1 MAERGKS
8 HAAWNESIGQLKGA
22 LIKRQDAQN
31 TSLTLNEF
39 LEAKFQGTSRKVP
52 SSAAFQVGIKYGI
65 DPTLLT
71 SVKKSAE
78 QYIIA
83 RSGQVI
89 YGENSFD
96 LSGWSTDISEDGLT
110 LAIGSVLNDGAN
122 NANTGSVRVYTR
134 DNFDDA
140 WVQKGVDIDG
150 EAAQDYSGWSIALS
164 DDGDRLVIG
173 AVFND
178 DGVNENTGHVR
189 VYDWNSVTSQWVQV
203 GEDIEGGAAGDFFG
217 FSVSLSKN
225 KNFVA
230 IGAPYGL
237 NTRGYVGVYHYD
249 TGSWNRIAYNLEG
262 GNNGGLFGKRL
273 SISEDGSR
281 LVVSAPHD
289 FKDRG
294 LLFLYHVDQLNNSVT
309 LLASKL
315 GRDSGVKF
323 GNSFDFKSN
332 RLVVSETGV
341 NQPRITTYDLSS
353 DSFTSLP
360 EQTITLDGPVD
371 IHLKLSYDG
380 NHLVYGMPGFN
391 SEDLVLN
398 SRQIPTGIRQTGHAE
413 IYEREGDRWVKRGWR
428 MSGVSARDEFAKAV
442 TISGNGEIVCLSVP
456 RKDVGGT
463 DKGCV
468 TAYTVKPISY
478 YVTPSITLSGL
489 NPFPLQA
496 NSVYLE
502 PGATTDTGASVT
514 ISGDI
519 ENNTIEGQE
528 YEITYTSQNGFGSS
542 VTKTR
547 RIVITKDPTIPTMT
561 LNGDAVVKI
570 PLGGV
575 FNDPSVTTS
584 ILSTVNIDTSNVI
597 VSLPGVYEIK
607 YTAVS
612 SYGIPSQQEMT
623 RTLFVVYESE
633 FYGTS
638 QIGTVSCMSRDGFVL
653 AVGDF
658 TNNSVRLYEWDLIQE
673 DWVRIGQEIQG
684 PDDSS
689 FGATIDLS
697 ADGLTVVIGAPAYSD
712 SLTGLVRV
720 YHYDFIT
727 NQWEQKG
734 GDIIDG
740 ASGDNLGEFV
750 AISGDGNVVSCGT
763 ARPTGS
769 KNPYVFTYKYV
780 TNLDSWSKFHTHT
793 ESVKFGSN
801 IVSKQFTGSLN
812 FNGSSLL
819 LGVPVNNYTTGAVFL
834 YDIDNDEKLASV
846 LGTNVG
852 DNLGQSVRLS
862 GDGNRFAIGDVT
874 NGRVKI
880 FSENK
885 VTRVWNQLGGD
896 IVDGYGGTAVALSG
910 DGNIVTY
917 SVMSGLNRGTI
928 YQYKWDGTFWM
939 PSLQEFTDSI
949 DGNRFGRKLFVTDDG
964 SKMFIE
970 SNSMFQLYRWNI
982 PRASVSFNGSRIIRR
997 QVDQIYDYD
1006 YVVTSSNV
1014 VTEGVV
1020 NQAVTND
1027 YLIKYIVTKNEQSDI
1042 AYQLVSVSGQL
1053 LHLGL
1058 NIYNYDEST
1067 TPNNHGWS
1075 SSMSNDGNYLVV
1087 SSPGYDN
1094 DRGMIKMYTFNPVTV
1109 HWDLIGSFI
1118 GPTAGGNF
1126 GYSVAFSSDGSRV
1139 AVGAPNHGNGLVR
1152 VYEYSDS
1159 SWTQIGYDLSGSAGG
1174 KFGWSV
1180 SLNNTGGISY
1190 VTVGEPRKVFGVNT
1204 GVGEVHTFTY
1214 FSGMDWYSESS
1225 KSFTNNQIEH
1235 QFGYTV
1241 DISSTNNVVV
1251 FGAPTAGPGYVK
1263 ISSYIGGNVPI
1274 FAQPITFGERFGWC
1288 VTISN
1293 NGQIFAAG
1301 APFYNNKRGRVL
1313 VYDATTTPPT
1323 VKGSPIVGEN
1333 VNDELGSSI
1342 HLVGDG
1348 SKIMVYTKK
1357 GRVTNYQYVNSE
1369 WVVISDQVI
1378 TSSELDTNFGYSLS
1392 SSGDGSRMTITSP
1405 LSGSGA
1411 GLVQVFSDE
1420 TSQIKLQIL
1429 CHQ

>member
-1 MAERGKS
+1 M
-8 HAAWNESIGQLKGA
+8 
-22 LIKRQDAQN
+22 
-31 TSLTLNEF
+31 
-39 LEAKFQGTSRKVP
+39 
-52 SSAAFQVGIKYGI
+52 
-65 DPTLLT
+65 
-71 SVKKSAE
+71 
-78 QYIIA
+78 
-83 RSGQVI
+83 
-89 YGENSFD
+89 
-96 LSGWSTDISEDGLT
+96 
-110 LAIGSVLNDGAN
+110 
-122 NANTGSVRVYTR
+122 
-134 DNFDDA
+134 
-140 WVQKGVDIDG
+140 
-150 EAAQDYSGWSIALS
+150 
-164 DDGDRLVIG
+164 
-173 AVFND
+173 
-178 DGVNENTGHVR
+178 
-189 VYDWNSVTSQWVQV
+189 
-203 GEDIEGGAAGDFFG
+203 
-217 FSVSLSKN
+217 
-225 KNFVA
+225 
-230 IGAPYGL
+230 
-237 NTRGYVGVYHYD
+237 
-249 TGSWNRIAYNLEG
+249 
-262 GNNGGLFGKRL
+262 
-273 SISEDGSR
+273 
-281 LVVSAPHD
+281 
-289 FKDRG
+289 
-294 LLFLYHVDQLNNSVT
+294 
-309 LLASKL
+309 
-315 GRDSGVKF
+315 
-323 GNSFDFKSN
+323 
-332 RLVVSETGV
+332 
-341 NQPRITTYDLSS
+341 
-353 DSFTSLP
+353 
-360 EQTITLDGPVD
+360 
-371 IHLKLSYDG
+371 
-380 NHLVYGMPGFN
+380 
-391 SEDLVLN
+391 
-398 SRQIPTGIRQTGHAE
+398 
-413 IYEREGDRWVKRGWR
+413 
-428 MSGVSARDEFAKAV
+428 
-442 TISGNGEIVCLSVP
+442 
-456 RKDVGGT
+456 
-463 DKGCV
+463 
-468 TAYTVKPISY
+468 
-478 YVTPSITLSGL
+478 
-489 NPFPLQA
+489 
-496 NSVYLE
+496 
-502 PGATTDTGASVT
+502 
-514 ISGDI
+514 
-519 ENNTIEGQE
+519 
-528 YEITYTSQNGFGSS
+528 
-542 VTKTR
+542 
-547 RIVITKDPTIPTMT
+547 
-561 LNGDAVVKI
+561 
-570 PLGGV
+570 
-575 FNDPSVTTS
+575 
-584 ILSTVNIDTSNVI
+584 
-597 VSLPGVYEIK
+597 
-607 YTAVS
+607 
-612 SYGIPSQQEMT
+612 
-623 RTLFVVYESE
+623 
-633 FYGTS
+633 
-638 QIGTVSCMSRDGFVL
+638 
-653 AVGDF
+653 
-658 TNNSVRLYEWDLIQE
+658 
-673 DWVRIGQEIQG
+673 
-684 PDDSS
+684 
-689 FGATIDLS
+689 
-697 ADGLTVVIGAPAYSD
+697 VIGAPAYSD

-812 FNGSSLL
+812 FNGSRLL

-834 YDIDNDEKLASV
+834 YDIDNDEKMASV

-862 GDGNRFAIGDVT
+862 GDGNRFAIGDVI

-880 FSENK
+880 FSEDK

-1053 LHLGL
+1053 LQLGL
-1058 NIYNYDEST
+1058 DIYNYDEST

-1159 SWTQIGYDLSGSAGG
+1159 SWTKIGPDLSGSAGG

-1180 SLNNTGGISY
+1180 SLNNTGSY

-1204 GVGEVHTFTY
+1204 GVGEVHTFE
-1214 FSGMDWYSESS
+1214 SISMDWYSESS

-1274 FAQPITFGERFGWC
+1274 FAQPITFG
-1288 VTISN
+1288 
-1293 NGQIFAAG
+1293 
-1301 APFYNNKRGRVL
+1301 
-1313 VYDATTTPPT
+1313 
-1323 VKGSPIVGEN
+1323 
-1333 VNDELGSSI
+1333 
-1342 HLVGDG
+1342 
-1348 SKIMVYTKK
+1348 
-1357 GRVTNYQYVNSE
+1357 
-1369 WVVISDQVI
+1369 
-1378 TSSELDTNFGYSLS
+1378 
-1392 SSGDGSRMTITSP
+1392 
-1405 LSGSGA
+1405 
-1411 GLVQVFSDE
+1411 
-1420 TSQIKLQIL
+1420 
-1429 CHQ
+1429 